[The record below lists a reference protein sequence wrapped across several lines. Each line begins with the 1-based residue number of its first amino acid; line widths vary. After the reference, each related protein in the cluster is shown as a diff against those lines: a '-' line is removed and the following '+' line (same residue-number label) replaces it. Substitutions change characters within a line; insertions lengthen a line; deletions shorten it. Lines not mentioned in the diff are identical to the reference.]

1 MTGSNVSIILVNSLF
16 CLLKPKKH
24 LVYGLHASQI
34 DTGLTA
40 GGNGEF
46 QKSIHC
52 DESSEK

>member
-40 GGNGEF
+40 GGNDEF
-46 QKSIHC
+46 QKSILC